1 MSNVNGNDIDDLF
14 KRASDKYALRT
25 GAANWDKV
33 AADLGKD
40 RSLII
45 PPANTEGGDRRRR
58 RRFFWLFL
66 LLPLGGVGYY
76 AWHAASHNNSQA
88 TSAARLGASQQ
99 APSQA
104 GTNPETQ
111 ASAPAG
117 THSAEQAP
125 ALAGTHSN
133 PAGTQSNTQ
142 PPAQAGATTAL
153 PPSPQQWP
161 APTTQ
166 AQQKLIPGAPP
177 TIRYRIRP
185 DIPP

>member
-14 KRASDKYALRT
+14 KRASDKYPLRT
-25 GAANWDKV
+25 DSANWDKV
-33 AADLGKD
+33 AADLDKD

-45 PPANTEGGDRRRR
+45 PPANTEGGARRRR
-58 RRFFWLFL
+58 RSFFWLFL

-104 GTNPETQ
+104 GTNAEPQ
-111 ASAPAG
+111 SSAPAG
-117 THSAEQAP
+117 SHSAEQAP

-142 PPAQAGATTAL
+142 APAQAGGTPGVPASAREGA
-153 PPSPQQWP
+153 
-161 APTTQ
+161 APTPQ
-166 AQQKLIPGAPP
+166 AQQKVITWAQ
-177 TIRYRIRP
+177 TRNV
-185 DIPP
+185 